1 MTTTVIFRTIG
12 PSYIQTTTEMRSP
25 PLIQDRIEGFL
36 YAIGGEKGKKK
47 IFSRCKLVLILEWC
61 TYWDNRERADEIFID
76 YEQSSSVVKLTTV
89 VRSTKHCHQLN
100 TQSHIHSAYKH
111 QWTHIQYMYILYNK
125 IKMSTCHIMLLLCKH
140 WIKYLKICVTTL
152 FITGKR
158 IKNTKLIL
166 KISWR

>member
-1 MTTTVIFRTIG
+1 MTTTVIFGTIS
-12 PSYIQTTTEMRSP
+12 PSYIQTTPEMRSP

-36 YAIGGEKGKKK
+36 YAMGGEKGK
-47 IFSRCKLVLILEWC
+47 FFFRCKLVLILEWC

-100 TQSHIHSAYKH
+100 TQSHIHSAFIH
-111 QWTHIQYMYILYNK
+111 QWTHMQYMYILYNK
-125 IKMSTCHIMLLLCKH
+125 IKMSTYHIMLSPCKH
-140 WIKYLKICVTTL
+140 WIKYLKVCLTTL

>member
-12 PSYIQTTTEMRSP
+12 PSYIHTNYPWNEVTSFNSRQNRGV
-25 PLIQDRIEGFL
+25 PLCHR
-36 YAIGGEKGKKK
+36 GKKVK
-47 IFSRCKLVLILEWC
+47 IFFSRRKLVLILEWC
-61 TYWDNRERADEIFID
+61 TYWDNRERADEIFTD

-100 TQSHIHSAYKH
+100 TQSHIHSAFIH
-111 QWTHIQYMYILYNK
+111 QWTHMQYMYILYSK
-125 IKMSTCHIMLLLCKH
+125 IKMSTYHIMLLPCKH
-140 WIKYLKICVTTL
+140 WIKYLKVCLTTL